1 MISVLIIFLRP
12 VQRIQYVDLAVYS
25 VQRIYRP
32 MFVPKHRYKDHI
44 RTVQVIWCAA
54 HTEHLQRV
62 VQIKVFIARLHNI

>member
-1 MISVLIIFLRP
+1 MIDFFHQHMKLVKTCKIA
-12 VQRIQYVDLAVYS
+12 Y
-25 VQRIYRP
+25 
-32 MFVPKHRYKDHI
+32 HI